1 MGMVLEEA
9 KITRLKKL
17 NNPDVDDLLAFY
29 KFATQS
35 DSYDDY
41 VALLVQKN
49 MWRDE
54 LKESPT
60 SIRAISDEKLID
72 KSFDNAIKFM
82 KERKGIEE
90 TIIMLRSNLTQAEQ
104 MEAEVAATSLLDEA
118 RIKMRTRVKK

>member
-1 MGMVLEEA
+1 MKLEEEVIA
-9 KITRLKKL
+9 RLKKL
-17 NNPDVDDLLAFY
+17 KNPDVDELLAFY
-29 KFATQS
+29 TFATQS

-118 RIKMRTRVKK
+118 RIKMRKRVKN